1 MEEELLEETKR
12 LTRKERRLLRQQGK
26 IVKANANSEKL
37 NFQLKHIEPLTGNQK
52 LSFEAYH
59 SNKNLM
65 LHGIAG
71 TGKSFI
77 SMYLGLNQI
86 LSESSQYKKLVIV
99 RSVVP
104 TRDMGFLPGNS
115 KEKAKVYE
123 APYYAICTELFGRSD
138 SYEYLKSKG
147 LVEFIST
154 SFIRGITLNDCI
166 IVVDE
171 IANMTLHELDSVI
184 TRVGKNCKIIFCGD
198 FRQSDFTRE
207 HEKNGLNDFMRILN
221 KMRSFEYIDFTGGS
235 TTFIVRSSG
244 FTSDSLVASAIT
256 KNEALINIV
265 DDSVISFLK
274 GIAGRNTQLLGQPTA
289 AGAAS
294 APIGRCRYLYASLKG
309 S

>member
-1 MEEELLEETKR
+1 MEQAKR
-12 LTRKERRLLRQQGK
+12 LTRKEKRILRQNNEKVNNQ
-26 IVKANANSEKL
+26 EKL
-37 NFQLKHIEPLTGNQK
+37 NFKLRNIEPLTQNQK
-52 LSFEAYH
+52 ISFEAYH
-59 SNKNLM
+59 NGKNLM

-86 LSESSQYKKLVIV
+86 LGENSQYKKLVIV

-138 SYEYLKSKG
+138 SYEYLKSRNV
-147 LVEFIST
+147 VEFIST

-184 TRVGKNCKIIFCGD
+184 TRVGKNCRIIFSGD
-198 FRQSDFTRE
+198 FRQSDFTKE
-207 HEKNGLNDFMRILN
+207 HEKNGLIDFMRIIERM
-221 KMRSFEYIDFTGGS
+221 KSFTFIDFNEHD
-235 TTFIVRSSG
+235 IVRSSMVK
-244 FTSDSLVASAIT
+244 DYIIQKDKLRIVA
-256 KNEALINIV
+256 
-265 DDSVISFLK
+265 
-274 GIAGRNTQLLGQPTA
+274 
-289 AGAAS
+289 
-294 APIGRCRYLYASLKG
+294 
-309 S
+309 

>member
-1 MEEELLEETKR
+1 MDTKR
-12 LTRKERRLLRQQGK
+12 LTRKEKRILRQTNQK
-26 IVKANANSEKL
+26 VSNQEKL
-37 NFQLKHIEPLTGNQK
+37 NFNLKTIEPLTQNQK

-59 SNKNLM
+59 SGKNLM

-71 TGKSFI
+71 TGKSFV
-77 SMYLGLNQI
+77 SLYLGLNQI
-86 LSESSQYKKLVIV
+86 LSENSPYKKLVIV

-166 IVVDE
+166 IIVDE

-184 TRVGKNCKIIFCGD
+184 TRVGRNCRIIFCGD
-198 FRQSDFTRE
+198 FRQTDLYKKTDMS
-207 HEKNGLNDFMRILN
+207 GLKKFMAIADS
-221 KMRSFEYIDFTGGS
+221 MPSFKTVEFEVDD
-235 TTFIVRSSG
+235 IVRSA
-244 FTSDSLVASAIT
+244 LVKEYILARMEYESKHVA
-256 KNEALINIV
+256 
-265 DDSVISFLK
+265 
-274 GIAGRNTQLLGQPTA
+274 
-289 AGAAS
+289 
-294 APIGRCRYLYASLKG
+294 
-309 S
+309 